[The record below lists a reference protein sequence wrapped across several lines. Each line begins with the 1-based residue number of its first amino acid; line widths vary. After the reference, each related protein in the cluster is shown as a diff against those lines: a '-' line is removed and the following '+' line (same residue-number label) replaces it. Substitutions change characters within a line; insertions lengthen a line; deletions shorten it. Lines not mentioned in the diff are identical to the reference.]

1 MINSAHKYDISE
13 ILSPDSNVRYHIP
26 KYQRKYTWSKGEW
39 DDLFNDIC
47 HNPRGHFLGSIICIN
62 QSLDAN
68 QSQELDLVD
77 GQQRMTTI
85 TLFYAAIYK
94 WLMNRRDRLDEDQL
108 DDAKRIKRRVLFNKT
123 ELRLTPSYHGSN
135 NVDYRWALHKC
146 DLLAD
151 ERKPPNAGNRR
162 IMKAYRY
169 FLDRLTGPGGEET
182 FSVEEVFEL
191 LTNLNSACVVKIEVS
206 THADAYILFE
216 SLNNR
221 GVPLSAIDLI
231 KNKLLSEMERRQLA
245 TIDENFERWNQVLT
259 NLSDS
264 YKIQERFL
272 RQFYNAFRHEPE
284 ITVEKAPKATRSN
297 IIRIYETLIEK
308 EPSQI
313 FARLRS
319 CSDLYARLIVPEDD
333 NNSSDLSA
341 QLSRLERIQGA
352 PSYAFLMYLLSKNPP
367 EEKFVALVDLL
378 VSFFVRRNV
387 TDFPNTYALDAL
399 FMDLIAVHDEHGFDD
414 LVPYVEFLQSKSSD
428 DERFESALKGDMYD
442 RNVAATRFV
451 LCALEEDKQTR
462 ETMTDLWKRDAKN
475 KFIWTVEHIFPQG
488 ENIPAPWVQMIA
500 DGDSSLAKQ
509 YRDQYVHKLGN
520 LTLTGYNSKLSN
532 MSFEKKR
539 DRKDKQDNAVGY
551 KNGLAINTD
560 LCDRQDWSVEV
571 IESRTE
577 TMVEKT
583 LEIFSF
589 ERFAEVTV

>member
-1 MINSAHKYDISE
+1 
-13 ILSPDSNVRYHIP
+13 
-26 KYQRKYTWSKGEW
+26 
-39 DDLFNDIC
+39 
-47 HNPRGHFLGSIICIN
+47 
-62 QSLDAN
+62 
-68 QSQELDLVD
+68 
-77 GQQRMTTI
+77 
-85 TLFYAAIYK
+85 
-94 WLMNRRDRLDEDQL
+94 
-108 DDAKRIKRRVLFNKT
+108 
-123 ELRLTPSYHGSN
+123 
-135 NVDYRWALHKC
+135 
-146 DLLAD
+146 
-151 ERKPPNAGNRR
+151 
-162 IMKAYRY
+162 
-169 FLDRLTGPGGEET
+169 
-182 FSVEEVFEL
+182 
-191 LTNLNSACVVKIEVS
+191 
-206 THADAYILFE
+206 
-216 SLNNR
+216 
-221 GVPLSAIDLI
+221 
-231 KNKLLSEMERRQLA
+231 
-245 TIDENFERWNQVLT
+245 
-259 NLSDS
+259 
-264 YKIQERFL
+264 
-272 RQFYNAFRHEPE
+272 
-284 ITVEKAPKATRSN
+284 
-297 IIRIYETLIEK
+297 
-308 EPSQI
+308 
-313 FARLRS
+313 
-319 CSDLYARLIVPEDD
+319 
-333 NNSSDLSA
+333 
-341 QLSRLERIQGA
+341 
-352 PSYAFLMYLLSKNPP
+352 MYLLSKNPP

-560 LCDRQDWSVEV
+560 LCDREDWSVEV

>member
-13 ILSPDSNVRYHIP
+13 ILSPDSNVRYQIP

-272 RQFYNAFRHEPE
+272 RQFYNAFRNEPE

>member
-13 ILSPDSNVRYHIP
+13 ILSPDSNVRYQIP

-85 TLFYAAIYK
+85 TLLYAAVYK
-94 WLMNRRDRLDEDQL
+94 WLMTRKDQLDEDQL
-108 DDAKRIKRRVLFNKT
+108 DDAKRIKRRVLYNKT

-135 NVDYRWALHKC
+135 KVDYRWALHKC
-146 DLLAD
+146 ELLAD
-151 ERKPPNAGNRR
+151 ERKPANAGDRR

-169 FLDRLTGPGGEET
+169 FLDRLSGPGGEET
-182 FSVEEVFEL
+182 FTVEQVFEL

-231 KNKLLSEMERRQLA
+231 KNKLLSEMEKRELA

-259 NLSDS
+259 NLSDN

-319 CSDLYARLIVPEDD
+319 CSDLYTRLIVPEDEA
-333 NNSSDLSA
+333 NSPELSS

-352 PSYAFLMYLLSKNPP
+352 PSYAFLMYLLSKNPG

-399 FMDLIAVHDEHGFDD
+399 FMELVQVHAEHGFDE
-414 LVPYVEFLQSKSSD
+414 LAPYVEFLQSKSSD
-428 DERFESALKGDMYD
+428 DQRFESALKGDMYD

-451 LCALEEDKQTR
+451 LCALEENKQTC

-488 ENIPAPWVQMIA
+488 ENIPAPWVKMIA
-500 DGDSSLAKQ
+500 DGDSNLAKQ
-509 YRDQYVHKLGN
+509 HLDEYVHKLGN

-539 DRKDKQDNAVGY
+539 DRTDKQDKAVGY
-551 KNGLAINTD
+551 KNGLAINAD
-560 LCDRQDWSVEV
+560 LSVRDDWSIEV

-577 TMVEKT
+577 TLVEKT

-589 ERFAEVTV
+589 ERFVEVIV